1 MCAKLPCNHTRNLAR
16 ICLLHFR
23 KCTKFVDAILSP
35 AAIKCC
41 ECLLAHPRG
50 GNLTHTGDPRV
61 EKLTFYLKPKNVK
74 VPVGPPP
81 HSHAGANH

>member
-1 MCAKLPCNHTRNLAR
+1 MCAKLPFNHTRNLAR
-16 ICLLHFR
+16 ICLLHFG

-35 AAIKCC
+35 AAVKCR
-41 ECLLAHPRG
+41 EYLLAHPRG
-50 GNLTHTGDPRV
+50 GDLTHIGDPRV

-74 VPVGPPP
+74 VFVGP